1 MAPTS
6 LAAQFSV
13 LPEAIEALGV
23 HLCVTG
29 GVVDLA
35 MPEISGEGA
44 GIDALVDQLEP
55 GGVPQQM
62 RVNVAHTDAFGR
74 AAEGLEEPIGAQGR
88 AALAQEYVAGVGRLL
103 PPDASQRA
111 DLASGERLSA
121 VIRALAAEQL
131 QSVFVGQK
139 IKGSDRAVRL
149 SPLWLGVLRGW
160 RRTRPGVAWRTIV
173 DRLPKISSHRT
184 PRWREMDS
192 NFRFRAKG
200 ATDLSFRFCLCP

>member
-44 GIDALVDQLEP
+44 GIDALVEA

-160 RRTRPGVAWRTIV
+160 RRARRDCRGGLAD
-173 DRLPKISSHRT
+173 DRQQAPKNQFAPDFPLEEAGFKPSVPVKEKR
-184 PRWREMDS
+184 RE
-192 NFRFRAKG
+192 R
-200 ATDLSFRFCLCP
+200 